1 MPFFWSPLSTNQGFQ
16 IDVIHGFWLK
26 LPTSKCEFLHLQ
38 SSNPWKSLKVGEFC
52 WEGKHFLWSKRSWR
66 KIWSFFFGGWW
77 NRMKFADRLAG
88 LVASHES
95 KTCGHK
101 HDSPNRNIAM
111 GWFWTYPQVID
122 LRWKKYVCQWVQVAG
137 FLAAAWEPVSGEVIT
152 KWLYTLQIETWI
164 ISSKLATVVFFVYI
178 ELPCFFFRMPTP
190 KIFSL
195 FCVFSPQPLWVT
207 WLHKLP
213 GTPWWCQGNW
223 CSVGSWHQQNSDP
236 EKYL

>member
-1 MPFFWSPLSTNQGFQ
+1 MGRQTFF
-16 IDVIHGFWLK
+16 VIKKELK
-26 LPTSKCEFLHLQ
+26 KKLE
-38 SSNPWKSLKVGEFC
+38 
-52 WEGKHFLWSKRSWR
+52 
-66 KIWSFFFGGWW
+66 FFFGGWW
-77 NRMKFADRLAG
+77 HRMKFADRLAG

-137 FLAAAWEPVSGEVIT
+137 FLAAAWEPVSSEFIS

-164 ISSKLATVVFFVYI
+164 ISSKLATVVFFCLHRVIY
-178 ELPCFFFRMPTP
+178 LVFFRTPTP

-195 FCVFSPQPLWVT
+195 IFLFSPQALWVT
-207 WLHKLP
+207 WLHKRSRHPLVVSRQLVQCGILASTKFGP
-213 GTPWWCQGNW
+213 GKNT
-223 CSVGSWHQQNSDP
+223 
-236 EKYL
+236 YRL

>member
-1 MPFFWSPLSTNQGFQ
+1 MGRQTFF
-16 IDVIHGFWLK
+16 VIKKELK
-26 LPTSKCEFLHLQ
+26 KNLEL
-38 SSNPWKSLKVGEFC
+38 
-52 WEGKHFLWSKRSWR
+52 
-66 KIWSFFFGGWW
+66 FFGGWW

-164 ISSKLATVVFFVYI
+164 ISSKLATVIFFCLHRVT
-178 ELPCFFFRMPTP
+178 LFFFFRMPTP